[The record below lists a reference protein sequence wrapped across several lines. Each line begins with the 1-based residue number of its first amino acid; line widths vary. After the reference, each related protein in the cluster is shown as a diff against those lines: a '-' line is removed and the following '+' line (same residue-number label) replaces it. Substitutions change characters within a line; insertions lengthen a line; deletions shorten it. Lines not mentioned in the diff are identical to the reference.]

1 MVTILCID
9 DEATGLLPRRL
20 LLESA
25 GHRVIEA
32 RSGSEGIQ
40 LFQSEKI
47 DAVVLD
53 YWMSGMKGTE
63 VAGELKRINPAVPI
77 VVLSGMT
84 ELPGESAGLVDRWLI
99 KGSHRAEYLL
109 DIIQSLLEQHS

>member
-77 VVLSGMT
+77 VVLSGLT
-84 ELPGESAGLVDRWLI
+84 ELPGESAGLVDRWLV